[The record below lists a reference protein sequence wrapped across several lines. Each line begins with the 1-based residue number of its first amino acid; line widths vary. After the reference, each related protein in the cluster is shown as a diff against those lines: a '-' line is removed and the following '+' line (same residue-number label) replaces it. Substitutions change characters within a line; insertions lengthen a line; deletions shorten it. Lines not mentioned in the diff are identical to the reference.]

1 MSKPNKDFVP
11 GTEQHLA
18 AVWYALQYVLE
29 DYNRNRD
36 SIERGRVGKWY
47 MIHRMK
53 RLLGIESLP
62 KRSYIQMRQDI
73 LNFALDFGVVGLHHD
88 APVSPENVNAM
99 KEFGES

>member
-29 DYNRNRD
+29 DYNRNRVLL
-36 SIERGRVGKWY
+36 EQGRLGKWY
-47 MIHRMK
+47 MIHRMR
-53 RLLGIESLP
+53 RLLGIEAQS
-62 KRSYIQMRQDI
+62 KRSYMQMRQDI
-73 LNFALDFGVVGLHHD
+73 LNFATDFGVLGIHPD
-88 APVSPENVNAM
+88 APFSPENVNAM